1 MRVKCLMFLS
11 RIHEKK
17 SAEAKLNPILLD
29 SGSLVNLLSIQTCN
43 AIGLH
48 KTNIQSCGKY
58 NIKSSTDTVK
68 DCILGSINVNI
79 PLLLYYG
86 CWILGWTTSESVW
99 ANVRN
104 LGVNLT
110 KASAILGHLCWSLA
124 FQGCNL
130 IVSSV

>member
-1 MRVKCLMFLS
+1 MR
-11 RIHEKK
+11 KK

-79 PLLLYYG
+79 QLLLSDENVNISNFSKSK
-86 CWILGWTTSESVW
+86 CKFLVADESVILD
-99 ANVRN
+99 RIL
-104 LGVNLT
+104 LGIPFL
-110 KASAILGHLCWSLA
+110 KEHCIK
-124 FQGCNL
+124 
-130 IVSSV
+130 